1 MQNTPDRTVLITIS
15 EAARRLSVSERLLW
29 KAISQGTLEAVKIG
43 RATRIL
49 ASDIDR
55 IAREGLRTGGR

>member
-1 MQNTPDRTVLITIS
+1 MQNASNHPTLITIPD
-15 EAARRLSVSERLLW
+15 AARRLSVSERLLW

-43 RATRIL
+43 RATRVL
-49 ASDIDR
+49 ATDIDR